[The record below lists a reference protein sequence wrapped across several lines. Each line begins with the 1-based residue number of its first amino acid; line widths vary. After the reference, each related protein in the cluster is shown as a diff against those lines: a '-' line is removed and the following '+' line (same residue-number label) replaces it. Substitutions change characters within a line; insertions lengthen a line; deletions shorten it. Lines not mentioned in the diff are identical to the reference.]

1 MTYVN
6 GKPVNTNYNAKYV
19 TDTASLFTLA
29 QKADTEN
36 RLAQEYNKLAKRLG
50 TEKNPAKKEKI
61 IKIMAELEK
70 YRTAQTNK
78 TR

>member
-6 GKPVNTNYNAKYV
+6 GTRVNTDYNAKY
-19 TDTASLFTLA
+19 TADTASLFTLVL
-29 QKADTEN
+29 KADTEN

-50 TEKNPAKKEKI
+50 TEKNPAK
-61 IKIMAELEK
+61 IKRIKTIMAELEK